1 MIYFVI
7 DAYIIHPL
15 SYPISVVVSNINK
28 TTATVNFVSYQQ
40 QKTCVFLYNISKFS
54 AQVFCEK
61 DGSKFHAIDVV
72 GLQANTVYHIMIGK
86 GIQWTSR
93 TINSINGKLSS
104 PSYQPASLTS
114 FTTLPTDTVVDESH
128 TAIYVGEVVGKGKM
142 PQSHALVLVRNP
154 KTQATWSTVANDLG
168 NFALLL
174 SDIQLT
180 DEVHVTVWGPDGYIV
195 LVQPMSLLRAKTTT
209 IVLQSYE

>member
-1 MIYFVI
+1 MNEVVPQQNVIKHIFFFFSIGFCSFVCISMIYFVI

-72 GLQANTVYHIMIGK
+72 GLQANTVYHII
-86 GIQWTSR
+86 
-93 TINSINGKLSS
+93 
-104 PSYQPASLTS
+104 A
-114 FTTLPTDTVVDESH
+114 
-128 TAIYVGEVVGKGKM
+128 
-142 PQSHALVLVRNP
+142 
-154 KTQATWSTVANDLG
+154 
-168 NFALLL
+168 
-174 SDIQLT
+174 
-180 DEVHVTVWGPDGYIV
+180 
-195 LVQPMSLLRAKTTT
+195 
-209 IVLQSYE
+209 